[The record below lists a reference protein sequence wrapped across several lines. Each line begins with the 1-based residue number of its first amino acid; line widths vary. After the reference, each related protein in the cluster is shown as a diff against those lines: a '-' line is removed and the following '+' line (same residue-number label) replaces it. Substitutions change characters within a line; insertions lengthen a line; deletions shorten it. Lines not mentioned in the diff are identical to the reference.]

1 MSAHSHCCLPD
12 RQGGSGVVVWSSDWM
27 GGWAQGRVRCHP
39 ATHMVGDS
47 SLGLGSHH
55 SGRKPERL
63 YCAELFP
70 VTAHARKVL
79 LD

>member
-1 MSAHSHCCLPD
+1 
-12 RQGGSGVVVWSSDWM
+12 M
-27 GGWAQGRVRCHP
+27 GGWAQGHVRCHP

-70 VTAHARKVL
+70 VTTHARKAL